1 MMENDRQ
8 MINARLYPL
17 SYNGIAILL
26 SLSLYD
32 KAIYPK
38 ISLKTSIG
46 LLNNDTDIY
55 KMAQKYIG
63 IVLNLVTR

>member
-26 SLSLYD
+26 SLSLYG
-32 KAIYPK
+32 KTICPK
-38 ISLKTSIG
+38 ISLKTSMG
-46 LLNNDTDIY
+46 LFDNDTDVY

>member
-1 MMENDRQ
+1 MENDRQ

-26 SLSLYD
+26 SLSLYS
-32 KAIYPK
+32 KTICPQ
-38 ISLKTSIG
+38 ISLKTSMG
-46 LLNNDTDIY
+46 LFDNDTDVY

>member
-26 SLSLYD
+26 SLSLYG
-32 KAIYPK
+32 KTICPQ
-38 ISLKTSIG
+38 ISLKTSMG
-46 LLNNDTDIY
+46 LFDNDTDVY